1 MYATQHMTTK
11 HAMRQRH
18 QTCAIVY
25 ELPNPCLKMS
35 ERPIPEPLRKG
46 LIHYRFPCVELLNS
60 FSLVKHR
67 LGMTDAIIQSK
78 EQWVLHRLETFYA
91 NPATFARVQSI
102 LQGESKLSL
111 RLIDWF
117 VTNYS
122 KKQNVSFLTRDNKH
136 VIVYL
141 VYKAHLK
148 AYNKKMFDPFCRW
161 KRIQFRGLDTTVG
174 QLNFFEWAVQDE
186 VLDYLET
193 HYDEIHADMEACS
206 QVVTNTEE
214 GRRKRHELSRSA
226 TKSVRR
232 HDVRVVVSF
241 D

>member
-1 MYATQHMTTK
+1 MTTTTEIST
-11 HAMRQRH
+11 Q
-18 QTCAIVY
+18 
-25 ELPNPCLKMS
+25 E
-35 ERPIPEPLRKG
+35 
-46 LIHYRFPCVELLNS
+46 
-60 FSLVKHR
+60 
-67 LGMTDAIIQSK
+67 D
-78 EQWVLHRLETFYA
+78 WVLHRLTDFYTSDRLTLLRDILA
-91 NPATFARVQSI
+91 NKTNI
-102 LQGESKLSL
+102 SL
-111 RLIDWF
+111 RILDWF

-122 KKQNVSFLTRDNKH
+122 KMNNVSYISKAGKH

-141 VYKAHLK
+141 AYKSHLK
-148 AYNKKMFDPFCRW
+148 AYSKKMFDPFCRW

-186 VLDYLET
+186 VLDYLTE